1 VLVTTSYLAQQ
12 AYKELRADGHP
23 VIVMSGADIVEVLR
37 GAGIRTET
45 QVIAW
50 AERVLA

>member
-1 VLVTTSYLAQQ
+1 
-12 AYKELRADGHP
+12 

-37 GAGIRTET
+37 GAGIRTEA